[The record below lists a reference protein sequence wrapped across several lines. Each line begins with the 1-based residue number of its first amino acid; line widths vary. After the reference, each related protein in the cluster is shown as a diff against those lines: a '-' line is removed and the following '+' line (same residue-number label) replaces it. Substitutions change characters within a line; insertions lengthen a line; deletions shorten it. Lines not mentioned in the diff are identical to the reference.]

1 MYPYLGESQFRVN
14 HYSFL
19 RKEKAAVWNNEACG
33 KQQVFLFVLVT
44 SKVLYMLM
52 SVVFSLLQPLSAPW
66 PTPWGLSVMIIFSFY
81 YAVHN
86 KWPIRLFE
94 LMSKWMKTKILCF
107 LEIHF
112 WRKKKSLTCI
122 CRGDIFLES
131 GQIHQGWRRKQ
142 GTRERK
148 RSRCKWDEWQ
158 KTSPENWMECGPSP
172 GSGWRSKI
180 GEKYKWVWI
189 GEECCGDVKEE
200 V

>member
-122 CRGDIFLES
+122 CRGDIYFRVGTNPPRLE
-131 GQIHQGWRRKQ
+131 KE
-142 GTRERK
+142 TRDK
-148 RSRCKWDEWQ
+148 
-158 KTSPENWMECGPSP
+158 
-172 GSGWRSKI
+172 
-180 GEKYKWVWI
+180 
-189 GEECCGDVKEE
+189 GEEEVKMQMRWVTEDE
-200 V
+200 SRKLDGVWS